1 MVKISVLIIFK
12 EWQKLNGNFKIF
24 FCLDLCNSA
33 MFYCFFLGG
42 GGDLSCVDKDSN
54 SSEDNRK
61 KAVNNHNSRIIK
73 FYKAKKYLT
82 KMTKGEKK

>member
-1 MVKISVLIIFK
+1 METLK
-12 EWQKLNGNFKIF
+12 F
-24 FCLDLCNSA
+24 FFAWIYATQLC
-33 MFYCFFLGG
+33 FIVFFWG